1 MQTKRPQ
8 PLSANDGG
16 ASVIPHI
23 ARAASEQYGCKKSF
37 ASTAPSQIRAVFLNR
52 ENRPMISAKKISIAA
67 VTFVLARAVGLP
79 AQATTAADTP
89 LVTLAQAM
97 VPPTGMMD
105 AEHPMPTKE
114 RMLKRFPQP
123 VRVGDLIG
131 LPVLNENAS
140 TLGHVRQVVRT
151 PQGNIELIVSYS
163 RLWGWF
169 GRPVA
174 VPLEVVGIAGR
185 QLVSLDMDP
194 SEYANAPTW
203 QAKDAIVLPNDAT
216 IRIALARS

>member
-1 MQTKRPQ
+1 LAKVTSKR
-8 PLSANDGG
+8 SAFTNSRG
-16 ASVIPHI
+16 AFDWETSLMIFANRMWIVALAVAPTIGVPAQIH
-23 ARAASEQYGCKKSF
+23 
-37 ASTAPSQIRAVFLNR
+37 ASTPAKRSPL
-52 ENRPMISAKKISIAA
+52 PM
-67 VTFVLARAVGLP
+67 
-79 AQATTAADTP
+79 
-89 LVTLAQAM
+89 LAQAM

-105 AEHPMPTKE
+105 AEHPMPMNE

-163 RLWGWF
+163 RFWGWF

-174 VPLEVVGIAGR
+174 VPIEVVGIEGR
-185 QLVSLDMDP
+185 QLVSLDMDTK
-194 SEYANAPTW
+194 EYAGAPTW
-203 QAKDAIVLPNDAT
+203 QKNGATALPNDAT
-216 IRIALARS
+216 IQIALSRN